1 MSSEGKQTKRMVYV
15 GGIADEVDEKVLH
28 AAFIPFGEIKDVQIP
43 TDYETEGHR
52 GFGFVDFMSA
62 EDAEAAVD
70 NMHESELH
78 GRTIRVNLARP
89 MKMKEGYSKAIW
101 ADENWLREHGEA
113 AYEPEQGTAADFV
126 NEMRRKVGVQGD
138 EDPSDAAASGEG
150 KKKAG
155 DAMEVEEQSKP
166 KRHRGQNPIVFFD
179 ITIGGTAA
187 GRIEMELRADV
198 VPKTAENFRQL
209 CTMKNGYGYKGSI
222 FHRIIP
228 DFMCQG
234 GDFTKRNGTGGKSI
248 YGRTFKDENFKLAH
262 QGSGTLSMANSGPNT
277 NGSQFFLCTAKTS
290 WLDQKHVVFG
300 QVREGLDVVGKIEAM
315 GTDSGA
321 PKKHVKIVDC
331 GEL

>member
-150 KKKAG
+150 KKKGRRCDGGRGA
-155 DAMEVEEQSKP
+155 EQTQAASRTEP
-166 KRHRGQNPIVFFD
+166 DRILRH
-179 ITIGGTAA
+179 
-187 GRIEMELRADV
+187 
-198 VPKTAENFRQL
+198 
-209 CTMKNGYGYKGSI
+209 Y
-222 FHRIIP
+222 HRRHCRWP
-228 DFMCQG
+228 
-234 GDFTKRNGTGGKSI
+234 
-248 YGRTFKDENFKLAH
+248 H
-262 QGSGTLSMANSGPNT
+262 
-277 NGSQFFLCTAKTS
+277 
-290 WLDQKHVVFG
+290 
-300 QVREGLDVVGKIEAM
+300 
-315 GTDSGA
+315 
-321 PKKHVKIVDC
+321 
-331 GEL
+331 